1 VIDVWLMA
9 RSKAGRS
16 RARGFSILALGL
28 ACAGSGCCK
37 QESQGVAVKNAAELI
52 DKEAE
57 FAEFQLTKCKAQDA
71 AGCDDVAKRL
81 AAIRSTAADLKALNE
96 KK

>member
-1 VIDVWLMA
+1 M
-9 RSKAGRS
+9 
-16 RARGFSILALGL
+16 RGCSVVLLGL
-28 ACAGSGCCK
+28 ALFGSACCK
-37 QESQGVAVKNAAELI
+37 QENQGVAVKNAAELI

-81 AAIRSTAADLKALNE
+81 AAIRSTAADLKVLND